1 MATVKLVKQTRH
13 VMTMTNHFTNVVIA
27 GPILGLSRA
36 SNWTSV
42 SVSQQSIYG
51 FSAPAKVAASDVFIK
66 EISAFRG
73 TYYEG

>member
-27 GPILGLSRA
+27 SPILGLSRV

-51 FSAPAKVAASDVFIK
+51 FSAAASDVFIK